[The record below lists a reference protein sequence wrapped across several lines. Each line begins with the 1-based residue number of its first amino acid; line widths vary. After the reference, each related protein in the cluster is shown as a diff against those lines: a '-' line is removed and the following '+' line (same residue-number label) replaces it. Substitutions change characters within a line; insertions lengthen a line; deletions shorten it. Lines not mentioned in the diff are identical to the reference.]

1 MKRFGRSDDGDLMER
16 RPVTVRQNGKGK
28 QPNAPLGGVVG
39 GGRKYSRAEAMRLL
53 GGGLAATTL
62 LSAGLA
68 RRALAATSPSN
79 PGSLYVLNWED
90 LAQRSVPGSPPP
102 GWAREYDS
110 TVVHSDGKPQVKAY
124 RQASLVPV
132 RDGSYSVR
140 FALEKGDPVI
150 NNGTRCE
157 LSAGLEPK
165 GAERWYGFS
174 IYLPS
179 AWVYDQAAESVTQ
192 WHQHWS
198 IGSSPP
204 LAIVTRRGK
213 WEISQNWEGPY
224 FSNTPIGDYQRSRWT
239 DWVVHVKWSAGS
251 DGRLSIWKDGQPVPG
266 FYNKQ
271 GKNTYNST
279 YGNYMKIGIYKWA
292 WSQNKPSDVT
302 KRHMYYDALR
312 IADGSG
318 SYAAVAPR

>member
-1 MKRFGRSDDGDLMER
+1 MKRFAR
-16 RPVTVRQNGKGK
+16 REEDT
-28 QPNAPLGGVVG
+28 QPNSRIGGVV
-39 GGRKYSRAEAMRLL
+39 GGRKYSRVEAIRLL
-53 GGGLAATTL
+53 GGGLAGSAL

-79 PGSLYVLNWED
+79 PGSLYVLDWED
-90 LAQRSVPGSPPP
+90 LAQRSVPASPPP
-102 GWAREYDS
+102 GWAREYDPN
-110 TVVHSDGKPQVKAY
+110 VVHSDGKPQVKAY
-124 RQASLVPV
+124 RQATLVPV

-179 AWVYDQAAESVTQ
+179 SWAYDQAAEIVTQ
-192 WHQHWS
+192 WHQHWN

-204 LAIVTRRGK
+204 LAIMTHKGQWV
-213 WEISQNWEGPY
+213 ISQNWEGPY
-224 FSNTPIGDYQRSRWT
+224 YKDTPVGAYQRSRWT

-292 WSQNKPSDVT
+292 WSQGKPSDVT
-302 KRHMYYDALR
+302 ERHMYHDTLR

>member
-1 MKRFGRSDDGDLMER
+1 MKRFARSDDGNEEGR
-16 RPVTVRQNGKGK
+16 EPVTAQRNGEDTPPG
-28 QPNAPLGGVVG
+28 PPFGGIVA
-39 GGRKYSRAEAMRLL
+39 GGRKYSRGEAMRLL
-53 GGGLAATTL
+53 GGLAGVTL
-62 LSAGLA
+62 LSVGLSGTA
-68 RRALAATSPSN
+68 EAATSPSN

-90 LAQRSVPGSPPP
+90 PAQRTVPASPPP
-102 GWAREYDS
+102 GWVREYDP
-110 TVVHSDGKPQVKAY
+110 TIVHSDGKPQVKAY

-174 IYLPS
+174 IYLPRS
-179 AWVYDQAAESVTQ
+179 WAYDQAAEIVTQ

-204 LAIVTRRGK
+204 LAIVTRRGQ

-224 FSNTPIGDYQRSRWT
+224 YSNTPVGEYQRSRWT
-239 DWVVHVKWSAGS
+239 DWVMHVKWSAGS
-251 DGRLSIWKDGQPVPG
+251 DGVLSIWKDGRPVPG

-312 IADGSG
+312 IADGRG
-318 SYAAVAPR
+318 SYSAVAPR

>member
-1 MKRFGRSDDGDLMER
+1 MRRLGDEGHQLALVHGNRGETPA
-16 RPVTVRQNGKGK
+16 RPPSG
-28 QPNAPLGGVVG
+28 AA
-39 GGRKYSRAEAMRLL
+39 GGRKLSRGQVLRLL
-53 GGGLAATTL
+53 GGGFAGAAV
-62 LSAGLA
+62 LSSGLG
-68 RRALAATSPSN
+68 RPSFAATSPSN
-79 PGSLYVLNWED
+79 PGALYELRWED
-90 LAQRSVPGSPPP
+90 PTQRSVPASPPP
-102 GWAREYDS
+102 GWAREYDPN
-110 TVVHSDGKPQVKAY
+110 VVHADGKPQVRAY

-132 RDGSYSVR
+132 RDGSYSAR
-140 FALEKGDPVI
+140 FALAKDDPVI

-179 AWVYDQAAESVTQ
+179 SWAYDQAAEIVTQ

-204 LAIVTRRGK
+204 LAIVTRRGQ
-213 WEISQNWEGPY
+213 WEISQNWEGPHY
-224 FSNTPIGDYQRSRWT
+224 SNTPVGEYRRSRWT
-239 DWVVHVKWSAGS
+239 DWVVHVKWSAGG
-251 DGRLSIWKDGQPVPG
+251 DGALSIWKDGRPVPG
-266 FYNKQ
+266 FSNKR
-271 GKNTYNST
+271 GKNTYNSA

-292 WSQNKPSDVT
+292 WSQNRPSDVD

-312 IADGSG
+312 IADGRG

>member
-1 MKRFGRSDDGDLMER
+1 MNRSARDNDRGER
-16 RPVTVRQNGKGK
+16 G
-28 QPNAPLGGVVG
+28 QPGPASGCVV
-39 GGRKYSRAEAMRLL
+39 GGRKYSRAEVLKLFGTGLAGTAVFSGVLARKA
-53 GGGLAATTL
+53 LAATT
-62 LSAGLA
+62 
-68 RRALAATSPSN
+68 PSN
-79 PGSLYVLNWED
+79 PGGLYVLNWED
-90 LAQRSVPGSPPP
+90 IAQRSVPGSPPP
-102 GWAREYDS
+102 GWAREYDP
-110 TVVHSDGKPQVKAY
+110 TVVHADGKPQLKAY
-124 RQASLVPV
+124 RQATLVPV
-132 RDGSYSVR
+132 RDGSYSAR
-140 FALEKGDPVI
+140 FALVKGDPVI

-157 LSAGLEPK
+157 LSSGFEPR

-179 AWVYDQAAESVTQ
+179 SWAYDQAAEIVTQ

-204 LAIVTRRGK
+204 LAIMTHKGQWV
-213 WEISQNWEGPY
+213 ISQNWEGPY
-224 FSNTPIGDYQRSRWT
+224 YKDTPVGAYQRSRWT

-251 DGRLSIWKDGQPVPG
+251 DGRLSIWKDGQRVPG

-271 GKNTYNST
+271 GKNTYSST

-292 WSQNKPSDVT
+292 WSQGKPSDVT
-302 KRHMYYDALR
+302 ERHMYYDALK